1 MARIAFV
8 SREVYPLRPGGI
20 GQFVTAAATL
30 LADELDVLIL
40 TTAMCE
46 DDYRSLR
53 DAGDERLPPVPIE
66 FVAEPTWPSCNR
78 TSRSCTPTAPAP
90 TRVYASS
97 TPMAGPR

>member
-8 SREVYPLRPGGI
+8 SREVHPLRPGGI

-46 DDYRSLR
+46 EDYRRLR

-66 FVAEPTWPSCNR
+66 FVPEPTWPELQSHFSLMHAYSAR
-78 TSRSCTPTAPAP
+78 A
-90 TRVYASS
+90 YARLRELY
-97 TPMAGPR
+97 PEAGRR